1 MSKRVI
7 TMSAIVAL
15 FVTGFVGSAF
25 AQLKIGYVD
34 AQRIFAEYEGTQ
46 EAERVYKRE
55 LDQWK
60 AEAAQMEQE
69 IVKLQDE
76 LRAQSLM
83 ISEEK
88 QREKKLD
95 LDKKVEDYQRFMK
108 DTFGEG
114 GVAERRNQ
122 ELTKPI
128 LDRINKIL
136 SDLSEE
142 QNYDVVFDI
151 TSAAIVYAKKE
162 HDLTDLVIEELRKGP
177 GAAPPATGGN

>member
-1 MSKRVI
+1 MLKRVVSI
-7 TMSAIVAL
+7 AAL
-15 FVTGFVGSAF
+15 AVFALGFATGVY
-25 AQLKIGYVD
+25 AQELKIGYID
-34 AQRIFAEYEGTQ
+34 AQRIFAEFEGTQ
-46 EAERVYKRE
+46 EAERLYKKE
-55 LDQWK
+55 VDQWK
-60 AEAAQMEQE
+60 AQAATMEQE

-88 QREKKLD
+88 QRERKLD

-128 LDRINKIL
+128 LDRINVIL
-136 SDLSEE
+136 QEISERDGYDL
-142 QNYDVVFDI
+142 VFDI
-151 TSAAIVYAKKE
+151 TSANIVYATKE
-162 HDLTDLVIEELRKGP
+162 LDLTDVVLVELRKAP
-177 GAAPPATGGN
+177 GQGGQ